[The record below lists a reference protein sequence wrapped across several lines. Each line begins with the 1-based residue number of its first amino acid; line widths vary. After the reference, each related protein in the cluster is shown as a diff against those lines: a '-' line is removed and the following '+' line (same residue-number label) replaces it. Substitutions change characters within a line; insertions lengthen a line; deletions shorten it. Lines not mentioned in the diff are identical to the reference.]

1 MPWARMTTR
10 DRPRPRR
17 RGSCAGLGG
26 ALAASVTSAATG
38 VLISAVP
45 VKPDRDKIA
54 RTAIAS
60 VKFEAGNVYF
70 PEEAPRPTD
79 LKTELFAVPGSRHDD
94 QCDSISQ
101 ALNDERS
108 QDLAIYLKA
117 YSPVIA
123 PR

>member
-1 MPWARMTTR
+1 
-10 DRPRPRR
+10 
-17 RGSCAGLGG
+17 
-26 ALAASVTSAATG
+26 
-38 VLISAVP
+38 
-45 VKPDRDKIA
+45 
-54 RTAIAS
+54 

-70 PEEAPRPTD
+70 PEEAPRLTD